1 MGLRHGGWRRCC
13 SRDAQENYFRYMRQ
27 HYGLDALVEYG
38 TEAMPD
44 TAFTTNPARRKLEA
58 EVKQKRAQLKRNQAK
73 LTGPSLERPLSD
85 LAVTE
90 YQLQQ
95 GQLKELIE
103 NLQKEVD
110 ALLLQRKKTAT
121 HVLVKDLP
129 EEFRFTRLRCERKY
143 FLDTIKMIS
152 YRAEI
157 GMASIVREKLAR
169 SDDAH
174 ALLRQIFE
182 TEVDLT
188 PDATQQT
195 LTVRMHHLTQRAH
208 DDVIRHLCDE
218 LNATETMFPGT
229 HLKLIY
235 KLGSS

>member
-1 MGLRHGGWRRCC
+1 
-13 SRDAQENYFRYMRQ
+13 MRQ
-27 HYGLDALVEYG
+27 HYSLDALVEYG

-44 TAFTTNPARRKLEA
+44 TAYTTNPARRKLEA

-73 LTGPSLERPLSD
+73 LSGPSLEQPISEF
-85 LAVTE
+85 AVTE

-103 NLQKEVD
+103 NLQKELD
-110 ALLLQRKKTAT
+110 AALVQRKATAT

-129 EEFRFTRLRCERKY
+129 EEFRFTRLLPERKY

-152 YRAEI
+152 YRAEVS
-157 GMASIVREKLAR
+157 MASIVREKLAR

-182 TEVDLT
+182 TEADLI
-188 PDATQQT
+188 PDAIQQT
-195 LTVRMHHLTQRAH
+195 LTVRLHHLTQRAH
-208 DDVIRHLCDE
+208 DDVIRHLCEE
-218 LNATETMFPGT
+218 LNATETRFPGT
-229 HLKLIY
+229 NLKLIY